1 MFSWP
6 SHHQHFEIP
15 QVKSQHNFDVK
26 SSDLR
31 LRIYMRKIS
40 GVWSLHL
47 LAEYPLQVRKFP
59 DHIYDLSHDVWDCIQ
74 ILHSVESII
83 DGGRITEGGTQPLL
97 EQPLTFNTVNMQAY
111 SNFSLV
117 WLQWLY
123 ACNITLWTYQM
134 EWRTGSVE
142 TTEFLP
148 VTHRGRPHQGFSR
161 SVHPVPEQL
170 KCVMLDTWGQSIV
183 PVVQNTATE
192 MWIHLDI
199 KRINMILNKT
209 HKLLWKPLLIKI
221 MYCFYGVM
229 IFSYMEFLWQNS
241 NQNNVE
247 NPRKTK
253 CLIFD

>member
-1 MFSWP
+1 
-6 SHHQHFEIP
+6 
-15 QVKSQHNFDVK
+15 
-26 SSDLR
+26 
-31 LRIYMRKIS
+31 
-40 GVWSLHL
+40 
-47 LAEYPLQVRKFP
+47 
-59 DHIYDLSHDVWDCIQ
+59 
-74 ILHSVESII
+74 
-83 DGGRITEGGTQPLL
+83 
-97 EQPLTFNTVNMQAY
+97 MQAY
-111 SNFSLV
+111 SNCWCLLV
-117 WLQWLY
+117 WLQWLF

-148 VTHRGRPHQGFSR
+148 VTRRGRPRQGFSR

-170 KCVMLDTWGQSIV
+170 KRVMLDTWGQSIV